1 MFYYMFYT
9 GTKILTY
16 RNVTFSHKNL
26 IHMWK
31 STHESLSFTHGNMW
45 MPHFRG
51 IRLVSFDRWAFFHRT
66 DVQKTLVTSEGVETG
81 WKVNVVSPVL
91 LYFTNISNSG
101 IQLGN
106 LDVFWSWADYE
117 TASKVSKDE
126 TQDVKLLCRCRL
138 NIIHVVIT
146 SVKTLWAGK
155 QFCRRRRCAVTCSTS
170 CKRPRVTSVE
180 TPVSE
185 SVPPCEEYYSMSIEA
200 AARSDPRSKP
210 PSRRLSANTL
220 HLQPTSEPH
229 MLPVQKQPE
238 ALWAPSQS
246 FNKQSDCVPVEAQT
260 RLQGMFDT
268 RLHRVS
274 KCS

>member
-1 MFYYMFYT
+1 MKKHTWIFVIQTCQFH
-9 GTKILTY
+9 ISCLTAEH
-16 RNVTFSHKNL
+16 FS
-26 IHMWK
+26 
-31 STHESLSFTHGNMW
+31 
-45 MPHFRG
+45 
-51 IRLVSFDRWAFFHRT
+51 T

-81 WKVNVVSPVL
+81 WKVNVFSPVL

-106 LDVFWSWADYE
+106 LDVFWRWADYE
-117 TASKVSKDE
+117 TTSNVPKDE

-170 CKRPRVTSVE
+170 CKRPSVTSVE

-185 SVPPCEEYYSMSIEA
+185 SVPPCEDYYSMSIEA

-210 PSRRLSANTL
+210 PSRCLSANTL
-220 HLQPTSEPH
+220 HLQPTSEPR